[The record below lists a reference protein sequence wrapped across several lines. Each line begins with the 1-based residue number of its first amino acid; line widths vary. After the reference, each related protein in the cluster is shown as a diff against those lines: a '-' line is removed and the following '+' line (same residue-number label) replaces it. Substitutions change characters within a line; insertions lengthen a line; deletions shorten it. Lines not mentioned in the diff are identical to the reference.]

1 MKLGLELPPTV
12 PVLAPGKHGYV
23 NFGFVRI
30 SDMYRIW
37 IRVGFGYKCS
47 QSVSKQKKMFFFI
60 IFNSWYGPDTSMI
73 WRAMSQTWERKEK
86 GKKMENKEIWVE
98 ISTAKGRRRLL
109 QVTAGPGSHPLVGSL
124 LLLLCLSPHLF
135 LSSPSSFSLF
145 STFSCF
151 CHICLGSNSIM
162 CIPNE
167 PNTAIIKCP
176 AVNYSQRVHLFIS
189 FLFPKKDSTI
199 IISALNGYW
208 KLNIKKQF
216 KA

>member
-1 MKLGLELPPTV
+1 MDTWI
-12 PVLAPGKHGYV
+12 LASYP
-23 NFGFVRI
+23 FP
-30 SDMYRIW
+30 IW
-37 IRVGFGYKCS
+37 IGYGYGLDS
-47 QSVSKQKKMFFFI
+47 GTNVARAYQSKKKMFFFI

-73 WRAMSQTWERKEK
+73 WRAMSQTRERKEK

-176 AVNYSQRVHLFIS
+176 AVHYSQRVHLFIS